1 MPASLRDDLSVPFLI
16 LGSALA
22 GVLAV
27 GYFRYPAMFSI
38 DRELALA
45 YGGLLIAFSLA
56 YSYRPIRES
65 RYGALVSS
73 LFLMLFAL
81 VNYAQGIRGPLM
93 PFGLFSV
100 ALAAFCYELYRFGSE
115 RIRPGQAS
123 R

>member
-1 MPASLRDDLSVPFLI
+1 MPPSLRDDLSLPFLV

-27 GYFRYPAMFSI
+27 GYLQYPEMFSI
-38 DRELALA
+38 DSELALA

-56 YSYRPIRES
+56 YSYRPLRES
-65 RYGALVSS
+65 RYGALVSA
-73 LFLMLFAL
+73 LFLMLFARL
-81 VNYAQGIRGPLM
+81 LYVQGIRGPLM

-100 ALAAFCYELYRFGSE
+100 ALAAFCYELYKLGSE
-115 RIRPGQAS
+115 RIRRGQAS